1 MNLKFRKCIRKLLS
15 RRVIGKV
22 KSPEIHMG
30 QTSSMLRIRK
40 WAFIWKALGVVF
52 LLTVIFVGRIAWE
65 LRTPEIFECHH
76 SPQPFASRQSPE
88 QAVFIGRIF
97 ATGLLW
103 PLGAGPIREG
113 TPRRYW
119 AIAVVQKT
127 YWGLPWWDRKL
138 VLLTAFVRGGTGF
151 ERGDTYFIDGNR
163 ERRWLTRRLPIFEI
177 HCTRTVA
184 LKYADIDLR
193 VLNDGPP
200 KNGGRIMGYTYRR
213 TSSSEWKEM
222 PSVKVGINGP
232 TGEIV
237 VTSDPQGFYDISGL
251 PPGTYYVH
259 GMDPQAGPYWALLKC
274 HWSLRVGDVRE
285 CDVDA
290 P

>member
-1 MNLKFRKCIRKLLS
+1 
-15 RRVIGKV
+15 
-22 KSPEIHMG
+22 
-30 QTSSMLRIRK
+30 MLRIRK
-40 WAFIWKALGVVF
+40 WSFIWKALGVVF
-52 LLTVIFVGRIAWE
+52 LLSVIFVGRIVWE
-65 LRTPEIFECHH
+65 LRAPEGFECHH
-76 SPQPFASRQSPE
+76 IPHPFASRQSPE
-88 QAVFIGRIF
+88 QAVFIGRIC

-103 PLGAGPIREG
+103 PLGAGPLREG

-119 AIAVVQKT
+119 AIAVVHKT

-138 VLLTAFVRGGTGF
+138 VLLTAFVRGGTGL
-151 ERGDTYFIDGNR
+151 EGGDTYFIDGNR

-177 HCTRTVA
+177 HCTRTTA
-184 LKYADIDLR
+184 LKDADIDLR
-193 VLNDGPP
+193 ALSDGPP

-213 TSSSEWKEM
+213 TPPSEWKEM

-251 PPGTYYVH
+251 PPGVYYVH
-259 GMDPQAGPYWALLKC
+259 GMDPQAGPYWAHPVC
-274 HWSLRVGDVRE
+274 HWSLRVGDIRE